1 MTPKDFVN
9 GFFDDCIKKL
19 PARLIDLDNNKMV
32 TKYDLTNELNDK
44 RVECMEALKSK
55 DRAKWDEFLKETIG
69 PRTRFAIFSHRWSG
83 SEPSFAEATDHV
95 GEWLKG
101 VSDDKRTGVNKLVNF
116 CDKAKKV
123 HNLHLAWSDTCCI
136 DKTDKTEEQDAI
148 NSMFRW
154 YRDSDL
160 CIAHLAETKTFG
172 DVRGKGEW
180 DDQWF
185 TRGWTLQELIAPRT
199 MKFYT
204 KEWEVLLPGVAN
216 DKDERNEELLQM
228 FKQTTGIEPED
239 IIHFQPGPDRLR
251 QKMIWASQRTT
262 TKEEDKAYS
271 LLGIFGVGMYIS
283 YGEGIE
289 EAFYRLQEEIVK
301 TTRDKGLFEWYGK
314 PSKRCSMLAS
324 LPRCFLNSKD
334 AEGHEHGSAK
344 DYGGRE
350 KEPCDHERHDHDGQ
364 ECEDREPWNRERVR
378 RDHERGECERRKRER
393 RECELREGE
402 RRDGERLGQIMGEE
416 TVPQSL
422 LTKVFCFCSGLSF
435 WTSCMVQTFSCAVRV
450 EVLVQSGE
458 VINKGETHLAVTN
471 NGLQIKVDT
480 IRVLNAWRLPHKDG
494 YHRRYLTCA
503 GYERVKVAFLS
514 PLDGKSAEL
523 KKQNDQF
530 TLVPLTEEMDEE
542 GRRRK
547 ARVAVLLYQVDN
559 NTWKRVSTKDPIFLK
574 RKNFKV
580 VQDNLLHTI
589 YIR

>member
-1 MTPKDFVN
+1 MRAVTPKDFINSV
-9 GFFDDCIKKL
+9 FDDCIKKL

-32 TKYDLTNELNDK
+32 KKSDLTDELNDK
-44 RVECMEALKSK
+44 RVECIKALASK
-55 DRAKWDEFLKETIG
+55 DRAEWDEFVKETIG
-69 PRTRFAIFSHRWSG
+69 PRVRFAIFSHRWSG
-83 SEPSFAEATDHV
+83 SEPSFAEATEHV
-95 GEWLKG
+95 GEWLNG
-101 VSDDKRTGVNKLVNF
+101 VSDDAPTGVKKLVNF
-116 CDKAKKV
+116 CDKAKNV

-136 DKTDKTEEQDAI
+136 DKTDKTEEQEAI

-185 TRGWTLQELIAPRT
+185 TRGWTLQELIAPRA

-204 KEWEVLLPGVAN
+204 KEWEVLLPGVVN
-216 DKDERNEELLQM
+216 DKDDQEEDSKELLQM
-228 FKQTTGIEPED
+228 LKKTTGIQLVD
-239 IIHFQPGPDRLR
+239 IMHFQPGPDRLT

-262 TKEEDKAYS
+262 TKDEDKAYS
-271 LLGIFGVGMYIS
+271 LLGIFDVGMYIS

-289 EAFYRLQEEIVK
+289 EAFYRLQEQIIK

-324 LPRCFLNSKD
+324 LPRCFLNAKD
-334 AEGHEHGSAK
+334 GEGHEHGNAK
-344 DYGGRE
+344 DYGGHE
-350 KEPCDHERHDHDGQ
+350 NKLCQHERREHDGR
-364 ECEDREPWNRERVR
+364 ECEPHA
-378 RDHERGECERRKRER
+378 HERGECERRKRER

-402 RRDGERLGQIMGEE
+402 RRDGERRGQIMGEE
-416 TVPQSL
+416 TVQRSL

-435 WTSCMVQTFSCAVRV
+435 WTSCMVQTFSCAVRF

-458 VINKGETHLAVTN
+458 VINQGESHFAVTN

-480 IRVLNAWRLPHKDG
+480 IRVLNAWRLPRKDG
-494 YHRRYLTCA
+494 HHRRYLTCA
-503 GYERVKVAFLS
+503 GYERVKVAFARL
-514 PLDGKSAEL
+514 LDGKSEEL
-523 KKQNDQF
+523 KKKDDQF
-530 TLVPLTEEMDEE
+530 VLVPLTDEMDEE
-542 GRRRK
+542 GQRRK

-559 NTWKRVSTKDPIFLK
+559 NTWKRVITKEPIFLK
-574 RKNFKV
+574 RKNFQV
-580 VQDNLLHTI
+580 VSDNLLHTI